1 MAELVTVI
9 IVAYIILGTI
19 WLGVVLPAWEA
30 WRRRP

>member
-1 MAELVTVI
+1 MFELIAIII
-9 IVAYIILGTI
+9 IVYIVAGTL